1 VKFKLAGSYYFKLIN
16 HPKDPP
22 IMKMTVAEDVPLT
35 FLITENGF
43 MPRII
48 RIEEHTTVKWQWS
61 NLKFPHSIYEAEYCD
76 SHNGIFR
83 TTKE

>member
-1 VKFKLAGSYYFKLIN
+1 
-16 HPKDPP
+16 
-22 IMKMTVAEDVPLT
+22 MKMTVAEDVPLT

-61 NLKFPHSIYEAEYCD
+61 NLKFPHSIYEAEYCE

>member
-1 VKFKLAGSYYFKLIN
+1 
-16 HPKDPP
+16 
-22 IMKMTVAEDVPLT
+22 MKMTVAEDVPLT